1 MASPSGYFTS
11 VKVAPIMNIRFAD
24 DSDLAAVAR
33 LNRRLKAGGKDDEMP
48 LDPAL
53 PGEAQ
58 YRPEGFPVY
67 RRMIIAEDGQE
78 VRAAMLLCR
87 HNVLIHGVWRDF
99 CWTKLPLSE
108 GIIDSRY
115 SLAIVQLI
123 KRALDYQPFMM
134 GVGAGVPESEG
145 HRLFAGLRWRHQ
157 SVPFFFYPVKVS
169 KVLRGLNYLKNNVK
183 LRYGALL
190 GAYSGIGA
198 AVSGLLALRR
208 KLSTTLSG
216 YEASV
221 VERFDEWA
229 DRIFAHSLSDYP
241 VAIRSDATCLN
252 IVYPPDDHRYI
263 RLRVRRKCTK
273 QDAGWIVVASK
284 QMRGNHYF
292 GDLKVGT
299 LVDGFGGSEDVRAL
313 VAAGLGH
320 LVGMGVDIIVANF
333 SHAAWAEACRRSG
346 MFSGPSNFQIF
357 VSPKGGPLL
366 GESCPLHQIHVAR
379 GHSDGMDNLI

>member
-1 MASPSGYFTS
+1 
-11 VKVAPIMNIRFAD
+11 MNIRFAD
-24 DSDLAAVAR
+24 DSDVVAVAR
-33 LNRRLKAGGKDDEMP
+33 LNRRLKAGGRDDEMP

-87 HNVLIHGVWRDF
+87 HNVFIHGVRRDF
-99 CWTKLPLSE
+99 CWTKMPLSE
-108 GIIDSRY
+108 GIIDSKY

-134 GVGAGVPESEG
+134 GVGAGFPESEG
-145 HRLFAGLRWRHQ
+145 YRLFAGLRWRHQ

-169 KVLRGLNYLKNNVK
+169 KVLGGLKYLKNNAK

-190 GAYSGIGA
+190 GAYSGVGA
-198 AVSGLLALRR
+198 GVSGLLALRR
-208 KLSTTLSG
+208 KLSTIRSDYG
-216 YEASV
+216 ASV

-229 DRIFAHSLSDYP
+229 DRIFAHSLSDYLF
-241 VAIRSDATCLN
+241 AIRSAATSLN

-263 RLRVRRKCTK
+263 RLKVMRKGAKTEV
-273 QDAGWIVVASK
+273 GWMVVASK
-284 QMRGNHYF
+284 QMSDNHYF

-299 LVDGFGGSEDVRAL
+299 LVDGFSRLEDVSAL
-313 VAAGLGH
+313 VAAGLNH
-320 LVGMGVDIIVANF
+320 LVSIGVDIIVANF
-333 SHAAWAEACRRSG
+333 SHTAWVEACRRSG
-346 MFSGPSNFQIF
+346 MFSAPSNFQVF
-357 VSPKGGPLL
+357 VSPKGGPVLE
-366 GESCPLHQIHVAR
+366 ESCPLHQIHVAR
-379 GHSDGMDNLI
+379 GHSDGMDTLL